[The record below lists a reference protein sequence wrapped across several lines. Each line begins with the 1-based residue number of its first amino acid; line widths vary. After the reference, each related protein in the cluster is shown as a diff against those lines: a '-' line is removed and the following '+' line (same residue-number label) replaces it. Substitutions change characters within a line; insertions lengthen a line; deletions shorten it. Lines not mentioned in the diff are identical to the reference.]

1 MKGLKL
7 YLLFVGCTLVS
18 LAYSQESLVKISPF
32 YFVDGTFQ
40 TSYEKAVKNDNS
52 IAISA
57 GYHLAENGDE
67 YGWMGELQIRRY
79 VVKPKFNN
87 SSDSPLSGIYAGL
100 YTNCKYFLQQDE
112 WYNNSWIIEPY
123 YDDNGMYVNGEGYS
137 YEIIKQE
144 YDIKQ
149 LEGGVIFGIQM
160 IFSKNFS
167 LDFLLG
173 GGIRSSDIDNKPL
186 NLEFNSPERGYTG
199 IVPKIGFEL
208 GIAL

>member
-1 MKGLKL
+1 
-7 YLLFVGCTLVS
+7 
-18 LAYSQESLVKISPF
+18 
-32 YFVDGTFQ
+32 
-40 TSYEKAVKNDNS
+40 
-52 IAISA
+52 
-57 GYHLAENGDE
+57 
-67 YGWMGELQIRRY
+67 
-79 VVKPKFNN
+79 
-87 SSDSPLSGIYAGL
+87 
-100 YTNCKYFLQQDE
+100 
-112 WYNNSWIIEPY
+112 
-123 YDDNGMYVNGEGYS
+123 MYVNGEGYS
-137 YEIIKQE
+137 YEVVKQE

-199 IVPKIGFEL
+199 IVPKIGFDL